1 MNAFVLIGNVIIV
14 IGFALK
20 HEVLAVVLLAGVA
33 TGLAAKIE
41 FIEILRI
48 MGEAFVN
55 NRLMSIFLIS
65 FPVIALLERYG
76 LRERSATLI
85 AGLKNATA
93 GKILALYMVI
103 RSIAAALSIRI
114 GGHIQFIRPLIL
126 PMSEAAAEV
135 SKREKISEEENE
147 KLKGLSAAVENY
159 ANFFSQNI
167 FVGASGLL
175 LIQGTLKETGHP
187 VSLEQLAFYSIPIGI
202 IAIVL
207 AIIQGIFYDR
217 KIKASNK
224 KAKGDEK

>member
-1 MNAFVLIGNVIIV
+1 MNLLVLIGIAIIV

-20 HEVLAVVLLAGVA
+20 LDVLAVVLLAGVA

-41 FIEILRI
+41 FFEILKI

-55 NRLMSIFLIS
+55 NSLMSIFFIS

-76 LRERSATLI
+76 LRERSASLI
-85 AGLKNATA
+85 SGLKNATA
-93 GKILALYMVI
+93 GKILGLYMII

-114 GGHIQFIRPLIL
+114 GGHIQFIRPLIF
-126 PMSEAAAEV
+126 PMSEAAAES
-135 SKREKISEEENE
+135 SKGDNLSDEENE

-175 LIQGTLKETGHP
+175 LIQGTLKEAGHP
-187 VSLEQLAFYSIPIGI
+187 VSLEQLAFYSIPVGI
-202 IAIVL
+202 IAIIA
-207 AIIQGIFYDR
+207 AIVQVTLYDR
-217 KIKASNK
+217 RIRTSHK
-224 KAKGDEK
+224 KMERG